1 MKNNLKTIST
11 RMDNES
17 LEYINKLTKTFNL
30 HRSTALRLIFKK
42 GLEIDKQERAL
53 ELLKKWCVKRRGSRT
68 NMLGDVFIDPITDRK
83 IIDNKEKHTYNLTVE
98 DHHSLICSGITAF
111 QCDGDEDCVMLLLDC
126 LINFS
131 RHYLTEKR
139 G

>member
-53 ELLKKWCVKRRGSRT
+53 EMYIKGKLS
-68 NMLGDVFIDPITDRK
+68 LGKAAEFADMHIGDFLELMG
-83 IIDNKEKHTYNLTVE
+83 EKGVNSNLTLK
-98 DHHSLICSGITAF
+98 DFKDSLKN
-111 QCDGDEDCVMLLLDC
+111 LDK
-126 LINFS
+126 IW
-131 RHYLTEKR
+131 KK
-139 G
+139 